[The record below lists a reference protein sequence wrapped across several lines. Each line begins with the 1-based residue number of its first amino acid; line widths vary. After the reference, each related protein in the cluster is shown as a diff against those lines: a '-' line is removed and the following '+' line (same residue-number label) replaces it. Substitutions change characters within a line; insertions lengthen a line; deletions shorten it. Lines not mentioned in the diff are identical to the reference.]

1 MKKVIFGVLGICI
14 IALGIYYPIVWWI
27 IGIAIVVIIALI
39 YFALSSYDKTHE
51 DFMKRKFGENYKQL
65 MNDGKLGSR
74 IACSCK
80 PDSRFTSVADI
91 QKKSN
96 INLPPFVVSEC
107 KETLEDFT
115 GAYSGE
121 ATIEFSVPIDDD
133 IITQIEDGM
142 QEDGSLWRKGENGE
156 YVCDLLKPYVGKPV
170 TDEFWTLSIH
180 KNMTEGIVRYGRV

>member
-39 YFALSSYDKTHE
+39 YFVLSSYDKTHE

-65 MNDGKLGSR
+65 MNDGKLGSC

-91 QKKSN
+91 QKKSG
-96 INLPPFVVSEC
+96 INLPTFVVSEC
-107 KETLEDFT
+107 KETIEDFT
-115 GAYSGE
+115 GDYSGE